1 MDDAITMAAVPGGG
15 IAAFVFS
22 RFGTSDYPASGY
34 GVILMDG
41 ARVHAQ
47 VSTGTSFRRSHPA
60 GGALMRRTRVL
71 LPFCLGAITVLA
83 AAVAVERTAPGVL
96 GRAGNALHPGAAA
109 PGTVAGAP
117 PAATGPAAPV
127 PAPAAPGDVPSIV
140 LAPADAPV
148 AETPAP
154 AVPSSG
160 GGLLIPVQGV
170 KGANLVDTY
179 EDARG
184 QGRRHDAIDIMAAR
198 GTPVVAVAD
207 GVVMKLFRSERG
219 GITLY
224 ELAPDRRT
232 IYYYAHLDRYAPGI
246 AEGQPV
252 RRGQLLGFV
261 GNTGDAGPGNY
272 HLHFEVSTTADPKK
286 YWGGAPQNPYPLLQ

>member
-1 MDDAITMAAVPGGG
+1 
-15 IAAFVFS
+15 
-22 RFGTSDYPASGY
+22 
-34 GVILMDG
+34 
-41 ARVHAQ
+41 
-47 VSTGTSFRRSHPA
+47 
-60 GGALMRRTRVL
+60 
-71 LPFCLGAITVLA
+71 
-83 AAVAVERTAPGVL
+83 
-96 GRAGNALHPGAAA
+96 
-109 PGTVAGAP
+109 
-117 PAATGPAAPV
+117 
-127 PAPAAPGDVPSIV
+127 VPSIV

-154 AVPSSG
+154 APSSG
-160 GGLLIPVQGV
+160 SGLLIPVQGV
-170 KGANLVDTY
+170 KGASLVDTY
-179 EDARG
+179 EHARG

-246 AEGQPV
+246 AEGQPL
-252 RRGQLLGFV
+252 RRGQLLGYV